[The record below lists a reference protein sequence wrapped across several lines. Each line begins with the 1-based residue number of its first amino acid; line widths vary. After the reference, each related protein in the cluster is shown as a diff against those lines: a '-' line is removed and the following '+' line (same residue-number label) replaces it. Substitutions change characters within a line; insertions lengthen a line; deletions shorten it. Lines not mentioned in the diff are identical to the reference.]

1 MGNSKRDKELY
12 NFKIMTIDNEDLSKP
27 LLEEGLKGQIL
38 RFGEHNIAHLRKAL
52 YEGVNESIQLS
63 AEEKDI
69 RKQLMDK
76 MLVAIMTILDMEGQV
91 NTNKAIV
98 KEINEFLAELQ
109 GQIADKCL
117 LVGGLEKENREYK
130 QKISALTKQLKGEQ
144 QYADEQEEAL
154 AKINQEMEPYKK
166 QNKQLMSIIGA
177 AEKGHNLLLN
187 TMQNINSKIAGN
199 F

>member
-1 MGNSKRDKELY
+1 MGAFHSNRDKELE
-12 NFKIMTIDNEDLSKP
+12 IMTIENEDLSKP

-69 RKQLMDK
+69 
-76 MLVAIMTILDMEGQV
+76 
-91 NTNKAIV
+91 
-98 KEINEFLAELQ
+98 NEFLAELQ

-117 LVGGLEKENREYK
+117 VVGGLEKENREYK

-187 TMQNINSKIAGN
+187 TMQSINSEIAGN